1 MDEIELRE
9 RLTDELACAESALRQ
24 ARILTAGAYLTLR
37 DYRGAERAQVL
48 ADLWNDVEAVRR
60 KVLLVADEHAMA
72 LESAEPARRG
82 AEE

>member
-9 RLTDELACAESALRQ
+9 NLAAEMACAESALRQ
-24 ARILTAGAYLTLR
+24 ARILTARAYLTLR

-60 KVLLVADEHAMA
+60 KLLMVADEHAMA
-72 LESAEPARRG
+72 LESAEPARKG